1 LACRAEQPQEEIM
14 ALVLNEEQQ
23 MLRDAARDFLTQR
36 APISHLRQLRDG
48 GNEIGFSRELWAEMV
63 EMGWSAILI
72 PEEHG
77 GLGYGYTGLGLVLE
91 ESGRTLTPSPL
102 LGTALTGAAAL
113 LLAGSPEQCA
123 AFLPEVATG
132 ERILALA
139 CDELSNHAPEH
150 VETRAERRGDG
161 YLLDGRKI
169 AVLDGAAADT
179 LIASASAGA
188 GISLFLVPA
197 STPGVTIE
205 PYPSLDI
212 SVAADITFKQVEL
225 PASALLGSLDESRT
239 VLDRVLD
246 IARIGTAAEML
257 GIAQEAFERTM
268 DYLRERKQF
277 GVPIG
282 SFQALQHRAAQLHA
296 EIEMSRSVVIK
307 ALQTLDEG
315 AEDCA
320 ELASLAKA
328 KLSTTAHRSAT
339 EAIQMHG
346 GIGVTDDFDIGF
358 FLKRCRILETL
369 YGDRN
374 FHLDRY
380 ARLRGY

>member
-1 LACRAEQPQEEIM
+1 M
-14 ALVLNEEQQ
+14 ALVLNDEQA

-36 APISHLRQLRDG
+36 APISHLRHLRDS
-48 GNEIGFSRELWAEMV
+48 GNEVGFSRKLWGEMV
-63 EMGWSAILI
+63 EMGWTAILV

-77 GLGYGYTGLGLVLE
+77 GLDYGYTGLGVVLE

-102 LGTALTGAAAL
+102 LGTALTGAATL
-113 LLAGSPEQCA
+113 LLAGSTEQCA
-123 AFLPEVATG
+123 ALLPELAAGKRT
-132 ERILALA
+132 LALA
-139 CDELSNHAPEH
+139 CDEFSNHVPEH
-150 VETRAERRGDG
+150 VETRAERRGEG
-161 YLLDGRKI
+161 YVLDGSKT

-179 LIASASAGA
+179 FIVSAASGA

-197 STPGVTIE
+197 NVPGLTVA
-205 PYPSLDI
+205 PYPALDI
-212 SVAADITFKQVEL
+212 SVAARVTFDRVEV
-225 PASALLGSLDESRT
+225 PASALLGELNKGQPL
-239 VLDRVLD
+239 LDRVLD
-246 IARIGTAAEML
+246 IARIGASAELL

-268 DYLRERKQF
+268 DYLKERKQF

-296 EIEMSRSVVIK
+296 EIEMSKSVVLK
-307 ALQTLDEG
+307 ALHALDEG
-315 AEDCA
+315 VEDIA
-320 ELASLAKA
+320 ELASLVKA
-328 KLSTTAHRSAT
+328 KLSTTAHKAAT